1 MTIIYFQ
8 LLMVLRCMYGAC
20 MVHFDDFVR
29 CKSFAVQATRNVFL
43 YHFYPIQKNQYT
55 LLLVGYHVRMATRI
69 QQTLPIIIIRMLIYV
84 LYIYI
89 LFWYICIHHAYQL
102 IYIIITQQIGF
113 FQNPSVLLNT

>member
-1 MTIIYFQ
+1 
-8 LLMVLRCMYGAC
+8 MVHCTVHVWCMYGAFRRFC
-20 MVHFDDFVR
+20 T
-29 CKSFAVQATRNVFL
+29 VQIVCSAGYTKCFPV

-102 IYIIITQQIGF
+102 IYIIVTQQIGF